1 MDTKNP
7 HFFYDVAHFPSLHFL
22 AKEVKS
28 IQKEL
33 AVVMKDLAS
42 NHPWVET
49 FPQYVSSTSQKA
61 WQVFPFTFY
70 TMEHRWN
77 QQRCPKTSELLRKIP
92 ELISCDFS
100 RMKGRTTINPH
111 RGYSRMILRCHL
123 PLLVPKGAVCGIKV
137 GHEIRMHEEGKLLI
151 FDDSYE
157 HSAWNDGAEDRVVL
171 MFDIPNPLWG
181 YNAREISQFKLENL
195 DDPFLLQIASKE
207 SWLEAFRLGTL
218 PMFNQK

>member
-22 AKEVKS
+22 TKEVET

-33 AVVMKDLAS
+33 AVVMKDFAS
-42 NHPWVET
+42 NQPWVET
-49 FPQYVSSTSQKA
+49 FPQYVSGTAQKA

-70 TMEHRWN
+70 TMEHPFN
-77 QQRCPKTSELLRKIP
+77 QQLCPKTSELLSKIP

-100 RMKGRTTINPH
+100 RMKGRTTIKPH

-123 PLLVPKGAVCGIKV
+123 PLLVPKGGVCGIKV
-137 GHEIRMHEEGKLLI
+137 GPEIRMHEEGKLLI

-157 HSAWNDGAEDRVVL
+157 HSAWNEGTEDRVIL
-171 MFDIPNPLWG
+171 MFDIPNPMWG
-181 YNAREISQFKLENL
+181 YNAHEISQFKLENL

-207 SWLEAFRLGTL
+207 SWLEAFQLGTL